1 MSMKIG
7 IRAWIDFAFRKIF
20 GKPGNEICLISLL
33 NAVLQLPSSVV
44 SVEYLN
50 PFGYKDFETDKLVCV
65 DVKATDE
72 LGRVFVIEVQIV
84 VQSSFAKRAVFYACE
99 AYTDQLRAG
108 QGYGDLKA
116 TYSICLLMRNLW
128 EDDRLHHQF
137 QLVER
142 ESGMVLED
150 SIEIHTVELAKYNND
165 RGALRGAGVLEQW
178 AYWIKNASEHTVDEL
193 RELLPS
199 LEFLRA
205 TGELNAIREITEEK
219 QMYDAREKAS
229 LDIQSNLIDAKQE
242 GENIGEQRGIEI
254 GEQRGIEIGEQRGI
268 EIGEQRGIEIGEQRG
283 KLKGSVQIF
292 EGLLGTSVSSDDI
305 LNGKSNE
312 ELASMVAQLQKRLRD
327 RTS

>member
-1 MSMKIG
+1 MDLEERTVSAMSMKIG
-7 IRAWIDFAFRKIF
+7 IRAWIDFAFRKIY

-33 NAVLQLPSSVV
+33 NAVLQFVDPVV

-50 PFGYKDFETDKLVCV
+50 PFGIKDFETDKLVCV
-65 DVKATDE
+65 DVKATDQR
-72 LGRVFVIEVQIV
+72 GRVFIVEIQIV

-128 EDDRLHHQF
+128 DDDQLHHQF
-137 QLVER
+137 RLVDR
-142 ESGMVLED
+142 ESGRVLEE
-150 SIEIHTVELAKYNND
+150 SIEIHTVELAKYNGNASD
-165 RGALRGAGVLEQW
+165 VRNASVLEQW
-178 AYWIKNASEHTVDEL
+178 AYWIKNSSEHTVEEL
-193 RELLPS
+193 QDLLPG

-229 LDIQSNLIDAKQE
+229 LDIQSNLIDARQE
-242 GENIGEQRGIEI
+242 GIKIGEQRG
-254 GEQRGIEIGEQRGI
+254 G
-268 EIGEQRGIEIGEQRG
+268 
-283 KLKGSVQIF
+283 LKKSIQIY
-292 EGLLGTSVSSDDI
+292 EGLLGDSPTPEIELKDLSM
-305 LNGKSNE
+305 E
-312 ELASMVAQLQKRLRD
+312 ELDSRVTLLQKRLRD